1 MKAPSGIASR
11 AAIGVAAVAALAA
24 LGADCNGDVV
34 QDPTFRDWC
43 GDTLCSW
50 TLESGKIQRV
60 PTWSPE
66 DLGVSFVERGTEI
79 SQVTDEHEATCL
91 LFTTTADIDPAAQMT
106 LLVDYGNDSTM
117 DFQQVLG
124 ATQWHKVQ
132 TEIATPRGYSGI
144 TFHLR
149 KEGTGTAVLAEMRI
163 ESTTGCVPLHATTP
177 VPLNAGCFYATDC
190 APGLFCDPSQVCL
203 QCSDKVACPG
213 STACQARSPF
223 LPRQCGPGQGLGQS
237 GAPCIFDD
245 DCAGGACD
253 GASLVSLVDAGAA
266 ADADPLARCQ
276 APSQICAE
284 LDAGEPCGCLVS
296 HGGTCR

>member
-1 MKAPSGIASR
+1 MPRRSPISSATPTTAAGSPWRSGCGFASR
-11 AAIGVAAVAALAA
+11 RDHEG
-24 LGADCNGDVV
+24 
-34 QDPTFRDWC
+34 PFRDRVA
-43 GDTLCSW
+43 GGYRSRGGRGARGPRRRL
-50 TLESGKIQRV
+50 QRRRRAGPDLPRLV
-60 PTWSPE
+60 RRHALLVDAPE
-66 DLGVSFVERGTEI
+66 REDPPR
-79 SQVTDEHEATCL
+79 AA
-91 LFTTTADIDPAAQMT
+91 ADIDPAAQMT

-190 APGLFCDPSQVCL
+190 APGLFCDPSEVCL

-245 DCAGGACD
+245 DCAG
-253 GASLVSLVDAGAA
+253 
-266 ADADPLARCQ
+266 
-276 APSQICAE
+276 
-284 LDAGEPCGCLVS
+284 
-296 HGGTCR
+296 